1 MNDTPAGHGQISR
14 RSLLATGAVGA
25 SLSTAGCVRQLRSI
39 VNRDRLEQLS
49 LTITTLPAD
58 GDREGIQLARHLRAN
73 LEAVGV
79 DVSFEMRSQEEF
91 LRAILINHDFD
102 CYVGRHPGSMDPD
115 FLYEALH
122 SLYAE
127 ESGWQNPFGFT
138 NLAFDELLEAQRQ
151 ADGDDRRDAV
161 TSVLETLAVEV
172 PFVPVCVPEEYRLV
186 RTDRFD
192 GWGEYHPATRLG
204 SLGLEPTAGVDQ
216 LRTVVIDARPSQN
229 LNPLAAEYRNGGT
242 FVDLLYDSLATE
254 NWVQNG
260 TETTQDETDGSEDD
274 DGDATTTELLPW
286 LADSWEWND
295 DTLEVTIREDC
306 FFHDGESLTAEDVEF
321 TYDFLADTSMGE
333 SDAPSPA
340 PIYRGLVSAIDE
352 ISVESRHQ
360 LTLTVE
366 TGETVA
372 ERALTVPILPK
383 HVWDDRT
390 GTADLPGYQVA
401 EGTTDALVTDN
412 VPAIGS
418 GPFAFADRAERE
430 HLTLE
435 RFDDHFT
442 HRDSVDLPEA
452 SVEELYAGIDPR
464 STSAIELVENDDAD
478 VTLSTLETYA
488 VDEVTEG
495 DGVELRSDESW
506 TFYHLGFNARNAPF
520 SNPHFRQLC
529 ARLVDREQ
537 VAAEIFEGYA
547 RPTETPVTDEWVP
560 EHLEWDGNAVE
571 TPFLG
576 SDGEVDVEAARA
588 AFAESGFRH
597 NEDGDL
603 LVRR

>member
-1 MNDTPAGHGQISR
+1 MNDTPVGHGQVSR
-14 RSLLATGAVGA
+14 RSLLATGAAGA

-73 LEAVGV
+73 LEAAGV
-79 DVSFEMRSQEEF
+79 DVSLEMRSQEEF

-138 NLAFDELLEAQRQ
+138 NLAFDELLEAQRR
-151 ADGDDRRDAV
+151 ADDGRQDAV

-192 GWGEYHPATRLG
+192 GWDEYHPATRLG
-204 SLGLEPTAGVDQ
+204 PLGLEPTTETDQ

-229 LNPLAAEYRNGGT
+229 LNPLAAEYRSGDT

-254 NWVQNG
+254 NWIQNG
-260 TETTQDETDGSEDD
+260 TDQDDTNENEDD
-274 DGDATTTELLPW
+274 DDATTTTELLPW
-286 LADSWEWND
+286 LAESWEWND

-306 FFHDGESLTAEDVEF
+306 TFHDGEPLTAEDVEF
-321 TYDFLADTSMGE
+321 TYNFLADTSMGE
-333 SDAPSPA
+333 SEVQSPA

-352 ISVESRHQ
+352 ISVEPESDHQ
-360 LTLTVE
+360 LSFTVE
-366 TGETVA
+366 TGEAVA

-383 HVWDDRT
+383 HVWEERSSS
-390 GTADLPGYQVA
+390 ADIPGYRVA

-412 VPAIGS
+412 IPAVGS
-418 GPFAFADRAERE
+418 GPFEFGDRAERE

-442 HRDSVDLPEA
+442 RRDSVDLPEA

-464 STSAIELVENDDAD
+464 STSAISLVESNDAD
-478 VTLSTLETYA
+478 MTLSTLETYA
-488 VDEVTEG
+488 IEDVTEG
-495 DGVELRSDESW
+495 DGVELRADRSW
-506 TFYHLGFNARNAPF
+506 SFYHLGFNTRTTPF
-520 SNPHFRQLC
+520 SNPRFRQLC
-529 ARLVDREQ
+529 ARLIDRER
-537 VAAEIFEGYA
+537 VVEEIFEGYA
-547 RPTETPVTDEWVP
+547 RPVEAPVTDEWMS
-560 EHLEWDGNAVE
+560 ESLEWDGSALE

-576 SDGEVDVEAARA
+576 SDGEVDVGAARQ
-588 AFAESGFRH
+588 AFAENGFSH
-597 NEDGDL
+597 NGDGEL